1 MARKNKVLREK
12 EINSMVNWAI
22 VSHLKP
28 HQLAYKINE
37 KLGWDLQRLKNLES
51 NAKSKQIGFALY
63 TFQLNPLQ
71 PEFYL
76 ISLKDDMNILVK
88 ELKQFDYVLQIRLQD
103 EEMQWPEYELLQEI
117 KKIENILG
125 VFEVDIYTIK
135 NTNALFFDKQLDK
148 LEVEN
153 EGVKRKRIGRII
165 K

>member
-1 MARKNKVLREK
+1 
-12 EINSMVNWAI
+12 
-22 VSHLKP
+22 
-28 HQLAYKINE
+28 
-37 KLGWDLQRLKNLES
+37 
-51 NAKSKQIGFALY
+51 
-63 TFQLNPLQ
+63 LQ

-76 ISLKDDMNILVK
+76 IALKDDINILVK

-103 EEMQWPEYELLQEI
+103 EEMQWPEFELLQEV

-148 LEVEN
+148 LEVEKEN
-153 EGVKRKRIGRII
+153 VKRKKIGRII